1 MKDFALK
8 LIRAF
13 PGVKVEPTIAGRF
26 RLEFADGSYLFVS
39 ASSSPGYWRCV
50 HKAMRRKM
58 KAAR

>member
-26 RLEFADGSYLFVS
+26 RLEFADESYLFVS
-39 ASSSPGYWRCV
+39 PSSSPGYWRCV
-50 HKAMRRKM
+50 RESVRRKM
-58 KAAR
+58 EAAR